1 MLSSKFLD
9 ISLQCQILLKIF
21 TFASGKSAMSM
32 PLSVGCNFN
41 VVIQVF
47 GYFIAMSNFVK
58 DLHLCL
64 WQVGDVN
71 ALPLEGFDDCC
82 VETISIPLDVN
93 LMDTAILPCCL
104 QKSLDLSQVLLAVPQ
119 WRGEELCVGVVR
131 SVLPGPLFC
140 FLQSFRLAQ
149 LETGVFIL
157 RYTSLTLL

>member
-1 MLSSKFLD
+1 MAEAT
-9 ISLQCQILLKIF
+9 ILLKHF
-21 TFASGKSAMSM
+21 T
-32 PLSVGCNFN
+32 PLSVGCNFD

-71 ALPLEGFDDCC
+71 ALPLERFDDCC

-93 LMDTAILPCCL
+93 LMDTAILPCRL

-119 WRGEELCVGVVR
+119 WRGAVAKVSTVDANN
-131 SVLPGPLFC
+131 VLPGPLFC
-140 FLQSFRLAQ
+140 FVQSFRLVQ